1 MKRTLALL
9 LSLALLAGL
18 LPGRAAAVDLNLN
31 AKSAL
36 LMDVA
41 TGTVL
46 YEKESH
52 TRLAPASVTKVMTM
66 LLIMEALDA
75 GKIRLTDQVT
85 ASEAAAAKGG
95 SQVYLKVGENM
106 PVPEEIPD
114 TVTVLQQPLD
124 QIYLVSTGAM
134 DHFIELNALDSI
146 ILSSQKADAWYLPEA
161 KQAMEEGKIAYAGKY
176 SAPDYETVLGSGC
189 NLVIEN
195 AMIYH
200 APEVLEKL
208 RSLGLPV
215 LVELSS
221 YESHPLGRMEWI
233 KLYGALLN
241 KEEEA
246 AAYYD
251 SMLAALEPVMNQE
264 PTGKTVSFFYITTSG
279 GINVRRPSDY
289 VSCAIGLAGCENVSF
304 SEDQADVGTSTM
316 TIQMEA
322 FYQGVQ
328 DADILIYNS
337 IVDGEL
343 DSLSALLEKMPTLA
357 DTKAVKEGNVWC
369 LSKNFYQET
378 MSLGDFILDV
388 NAVATGS
395 DGQLRYLKHLQ

>member
-1 MKRTLALL
+1 MKKRLILLALCL
-9 LSLALLAGL
+9 TLLLAACGG
-18 LPGRAAAVDLNLN
+18 PEN
-31 AKSAL
+31 
-36 LMDVA
+36 VA
-41 TGTVL
+41 TTQPQ
-46 YEKESH
+46 EE
-52 TRLAPASVTKVMTM
+52 
-66 LLIMEALDA
+66 
-75 GKIRLTDQVT
+75 T
-85 ASEAAAAKGG
+85 ASQAIRYEELLFENVMPLSYATGFSVSYSEEGYKLLAIGED
-95 SQVYLKVGENM
+95 QTYLVVGENM
-106 PVPEEIPD
+106 PVPEEVPD

-134 DHFIELNALDSI
+134 DHFIKLNALDSV

-161 KQAMEEGKIAYAGKY
+161 KQAMEEGKIVYAGKY

-189 NLVIEN
+189 NLVVEN

-221 YESHPLGRMEWI
+221 YENHPLGRMEWI
-233 KLYGALLN
+233 KLFGALLN
-241 KEEEA
+241 KEGEA

-251 SMLAALEPVMNQE
+251 SMLASLEPVMDQE

-304 SEDQADVGTSTM
+304 SEDQADVATSTM

-388 NAVATGS
+388 NAIATGGG
-395 DGQLRYLKHLQ
+395 GQLRYLKHLQ

>member
-1 MKRTLALL
+1 MKKRLILLALCL
-9 LSLALLAGL
+9 TLLLAACGG
-18 LPGRAAAVDLNLN
+18 PEN
-31 AKSAL
+31 
-36 LMDVA
+36 VA
-41 TGTVL
+41 TTQPQ
-46 YEKESH
+46 EE
-52 TRLAPASVTKVMTM
+52 
-66 LLIMEALDA
+66 
-75 GKIRLTDQVT
+75 T
-85 ASEAAAAKGG
+85 ASQAVRYEELLFENVMPLSYATGFSVSYSEEGYKLLAIGED
-95 SQVYLKVGENM
+95 QTYLVVGENM
-106 PVPEEIPD
+106 PVPEEVPD

-233 KLYGALLN
+233 KLFSALVN

>member
-1 MKRTLALL
+1 MKKRLILLVLCLSLL
-9 LSLALLAGL
+9 L
-18 LPGRAAAVDLNLN
+18 AACGGPEN
-31 AKSAL
+31 
-36 LMDVA
+36 VA
-41 TGTVL
+41 TTQPQA
-46 YEKESH
+46 E
-52 TRLAPASVTKVMTM
+52 
-66 LLIMEALDA
+66 
-75 GKIRLTDQVT
+75 T
-85 ASEAAAAKGG
+85 ASQAVRYEELLFENVMPLSYATGFSVSYSEEGYKLLTIGED
-95 SQVYLKVGENM
+95 QTYLVVGEDM
-106 PVPEEIPD
+106 PVPEEVPD

-176 SAPDYETVLGSGC
+176 SAPDYETVLSSGC

-233 KLYGALLN
+233 KLFSALVN

-289 VSCAIGLAGCENVSF
+289 VSCAIGLAGCENISF

-378 MSLGDFILDV
+378 MSMGDFILDV

>member
-1 MKRTLALL
+1 MKKRLILLALCL
-9 LSLALLAGL
+9 TLLLAACGGPENMATTQPQAETASQSVRYEEL
-18 LPGRAAAVDLNLN
+18 LFENVMPL
-31 AKSAL
+31 SY
-36 LMDVA
+36 A
-41 TGTVL
+41 TGF
-46 YEKESH
+46 
-52 TRLAPASVTKVMTM
+52 SVSYSEEGYK
-66 LLIMEALDA
+66 LLTIGE
-75 GKIRLTDQVT
+75 DQT
-85 ASEAAAAKGG
+85 
-95 SQVYLKVGENM
+95 YLVVGEDM
-106 PVPEEIPD
+106 PVPEEVPD

-233 KLYGALLN
+233 KLFSALVN

-289 VSCAIGLAGCENVSF
+289 VSCAIGLAGCENISF

>member
-1 MKRTLALL
+1 MKKRLILLVLCLTLL
-9 LSLALLAGL
+9 L
-18 LPGRAAAVDLNLN
+18 AACGGPEN
-31 AKSAL
+31 
-36 LMDVA
+36 VA
-41 TGTVL
+41 TTQPQA
-46 YEKESH
+46 E
-52 TRLAPASVTKVMTM
+52 
-66 LLIMEALDA
+66 
-75 GKIRLTDQVT
+75 T
-85 ASEAAAAKGG
+85 ASQAVRYEELLFENVMPLSYATGFSVSYSEEGYKLLTIGED
-95 SQVYLKVGENM
+95 QTYLVVGEDM
-106 PVPEEIPD
+106 PVPEEVPD
-114 TVTVLQQPLD
+114 TVTILQQPLD

-233 KLYGALLN
+233 KLFSALVN

-328 DADILIYNS
+328 NADILIYNS

>member
-1 MKRTLALL
+1 MKKRLILLVLCLTLL
-9 LSLALLAGL
+9 L
-18 LPGRAAAVDLNLN
+18 AACGGPEN
-31 AKSAL
+31 
-36 LMDVA
+36 VA
-41 TGTVL
+41 TIQPQA
-46 YEKESH
+46 E
-52 TRLAPASVTKVMTM
+52 
-66 LLIMEALDA
+66 
-75 GKIRLTDQVT
+75 T
-85 ASEAAAAKGG
+85 ASQAVRYEELLFENVMPLSYATGFSVSYSEEGYKLLTIGED
-95 SQVYLKVGENM
+95 QTYLVVGEDM
-106 PVPEEIPD
+106 PVPEEVPD

-233 KLYGALLN
+233 KLFSALVN

-264 PTGKTVSFFYITTSG
+264 STGKTVSFFYITTSG

-378 MSLGDFILDV
+378 MSMGDFILDV

-395 DGQLRYLKHLQ
+395 GGQLRYLKHLQ

>member
-1 MKRTLALL
+1 MKKRLILLALCL
-9 LSLALLAGL
+9 TLLLAACGG
-18 LPGRAAAVDLNLN
+18 PEN
-31 AKSAL
+31 
-36 LMDVA
+36 VA
-41 TGTVL
+41 TTQPQA
-46 YEKESH
+46 E
-52 TRLAPASVTKVMTM
+52 
-66 LLIMEALDA
+66 
-75 GKIRLTDQVT
+75 T
-85 ASEAAAAKGG
+85 ASQAVRYEELLFENVMPLSYATGFSVSYSEEGYKLLTIGED
-95 SQVYLKVGENM
+95 QTYLVVGEDM
-106 PVPEEIPD
+106 PVPEEVPD

-233 KLYGALLN
+233 KLFSALVN

-304 SEDQADVGTSTM
+304 SEDQADVGNSTM

>member
-1 MKRTLALL
+1 MRKRFLL
-9 LSLALLAGL
+9 LILCLGLLLAACGASESASTAQTQAETASQGVTFDGL
-18 LPGRAAAVDLNLN
+18 RFETVMPL
-31 AKSAL
+31 SY
-36 LMDVA
+36 A
-41 TGTVL
+41 TGF
-46 YEKESH
+46 
-52 TRLAPASVTKVMTM
+52 SVSYSEEGYKLVT
-66 LLIMEALDA
+66 IGE
-75 GKIRLTDQVT
+75 DQT
-85 ASEAAAAKGG
+85 
-95 SQVYLKVGENM
+95 YLVVGEGM
-106 PVPEEIPD
+106 PTPEGVPN

-134 DHFIELNALDSI
+134 DHFIKLDALDSI
-146 ILSSQKADAWYLPEA
+146 TLSSQKKDSWYLPEA
-161 KQAMEEGKIAYAGKY
+161 KQAMEEGKIIYAGKY

-189 NLVIEN
+189 DLVIEN

-208 RSLGLPV
+208 RDLGLPV

-246 AAYYD
+246 AAYYGN
-251 SMLAALEPVMNQE
+251 MLSSLEPVMNQE

-289 VSCAIGLAGCENVSF
+289 VSCAIGLAGCENISF

-322 FYQGVQ
+322 FYQGAQ

-337 IVDGEL
+337 IVEGEL
-343 DSLSALLEKMPTLA
+343 DSLAALLEKMPTLA

-388 NAVATGS
+388 NAVATGN
-395 DGQLRYLKHLQ
+395 DTGLRYLKHLQ

>member
-1 MKRTLALL
+1 MKKRLTLLVLCLTLL
-9 LSLALLAGL
+9 LAACGGPENVATTQPQEETASQAVRYEELLFENVMPLSYATGFSVTYSKEGYKLLAIG
-18 LPGRAAAVDLNLN
+18 
-31 AKSAL
+31 
-36 LMDVA
+36 
-41 TGTVL
+41 
-46 YEKESH
+46 E
-52 TRLAPASVTKVMTM
+52 
-66 LLIMEALDA
+66 
-75 GKIRLTDQVT
+75 DQ
-85 ASEAAAAKGG
+85 S
-95 SQVYLKVGENM
+95 YLVVGEDM
-106 PVPEEIPD
+106 PVPEEVPD

-124 QIYLVSTGAM
+124 QIYMVSTGAM
-134 DHFIELNALDSI
+134 DHFIKLNALDSI

-161 KQAMEEGKIAYAGKY
+161 KQAMEEGKIVYAGKY

-233 KLYGALLN
+233 KLFSALVN

-251 SMLAALEPVMNQE
+251 SMLASLEPVMNQE

-378 MSLGDFILDV
+378 MSLGDLILDV

-395 DGQLRYLKHLQ
+395 GGQLRYLKHLQ

>member
-1 MKRTLALL
+1 MKKRLILLALCL
-9 LSLALLAGL
+9 TLLLAACGG
-18 LPGRAAAVDLNLN
+18 PEN
-31 AKSAL
+31 
-36 LMDVA
+36 VA
-41 TGTVL
+41 TTQPQA
-46 YEKESH
+46 E
-52 TRLAPASVTKVMTM
+52 
-66 LLIMEALDA
+66 
-75 GKIRLTDQVT
+75 T
-85 ASEAAAAKGG
+85 ASQAVRYEELLFENVMPLSYATGFSVSYSEEGYKLLTIGED
-95 SQVYLKVGENM
+95 QTYLVVGENM
-106 PVPEEIPD
+106 PVPEEVPD

-233 KLYGALLN
+233 KLFSALVN

-357 DTKAVKEGNVWC
+357 DTKAVKEDNVWC

>member
-1 MKRTLALL
+1 MKKRLILLALCL
-9 LSLALLAGL
+9 TLLLAACGG
-18 LPGRAAAVDLNLN
+18 PEN
-31 AKSAL
+31 
-36 LMDVA
+36 VA
-41 TGTVL
+41 TTQPQ
-46 YEKESH
+46 EE
-52 TRLAPASVTKVMTM
+52 
-66 LLIMEALDA
+66 
-75 GKIRLTDQVT
+75 T
-85 ASEAAAAKGG
+85 ASQAVRYEELLFENVMPLSYATGFSVSYSEEGYKLLAIGED
-95 SQVYLKVGENM
+95 QTYLVVGENM
-106 PVPEEIPD
+106 PVPEEVPD

-233 KLYGALLN
+233 KLFSALVN

-289 VSCAIGLAGCENVSF
+289 VSCAIGLAGCENISF

>member
-1 MKRTLALL
+1 MKKRLILLVLCLTLL
-9 LSLALLAGL
+9 LAACGGPENAATTQPQAETASQAARYEELLFENVMPL
-18 LPGRAAAVDLNLN
+18 
-31 AKSAL
+31 SY
-36 LMDVA
+36 A
-41 TGTVL
+41 TGF
-46 YEKESH
+46 
-52 TRLAPASVTKVMTM
+52 SVSYSEEGYK
-66 LLIMEALDA
+66 LLTIGE
-75 GKIRLTDQVT
+75 DQT
-85 ASEAAAAKGG
+85 
-95 SQVYLKVGENM
+95 YLVVGEDM

-233 KLYGALLN
+233 KLFSALVN

-304 SEDQADVGTSTM
+304 SEDQADVGNSTM

>member
-1 MKRTLALL
+1 MKKRLILLALCL
-9 LSLALLAGL
+9 TLLLAACGG
-18 LPGRAAAVDLNLN
+18 PEN
-31 AKSAL
+31 
-36 LMDVA
+36 VA
-41 TGTVL
+41 TTQPQEETASRAVR
-46 YEKESH
+46 YEELLFENVMPLSYA
-52 TRLAPASVTKVMTM
+52 TGFSVTYSKEGYK
-66 LLIMEALDA
+66 LLAIGE
-75 GKIRLTDQVT
+75 DQT
-85 ASEAAAAKGG
+85 
-95 SQVYLKVGENM
+95 YLVVGENM
-106 PVPEEIPD
+106 PVPEEVPD

-134 DHFIELNALDSI
+134 DHFIKLNALDSI

-161 KQAMEEGKIAYAGKY
+161 KQAMEEGKIVYAGKY

-189 NLVIEN
+189 NLVVEN

-233 KLYGALLN
+233 KLFSALVN

-251 SMLAALEPVMNQE
+251 SMLASLEPVMDQE

-388 NAVATGS
+388 NAIATGS

>member
-1 MKRTLALL
+1 MKKRLILLALCL
-9 LSLALLAGL
+9 TLLLAACGG
-18 LPGRAAAVDLNLN
+18 PEN
-31 AKSAL
+31 
-36 LMDVA
+36 VA
-41 TGTVL
+41 TTQPQA
-46 YEKESH
+46 E
-52 TRLAPASVTKVMTM
+52 
-66 LLIMEALDA
+66 
-75 GKIRLTDQVT
+75 T
-85 ASEAAAAKGG
+85 ASQAVRYEELLFENVMPLSYATGFSVSYSEEGYKLLTIGED
-95 SQVYLKVGENM
+95 QTYLVVGEDM
-106 PVPEEIPD
+106 PVPEEVPD

-134 DHFIELNALDSI
+134 DHFIKLNALDSI

-161 KQAMEEGKIAYAGKY
+161 KQAMEEGKIVYAGKY

-189 NLVIEN
+189 NLVVEN

-233 KLYGALLN
+233 KLFSALVN

-251 SMLAALEPVMNQE
+251 SMLASLEPVMDQE

>member
-1 MKRTLALL
+1 MRKRLFLLFLCLSMLLTACGVSKAAPTTQAETGTQTEAVSFETLQFDTVMP
-9 LSLALLAGL
+9 LSY
-18 LPGRAAAVDLNLN
+18 
-31 AKSAL
+31 
-36 LMDVA
+36 A
-41 TGTVL
+41 TGF
-46 YEKESH
+46 
-52 TRLAPASVTKVMTM
+52 SVSYSEEGYK
-66 LLIMEALDA
+66 LLTIGE
-75 GKIRLTDQVT
+75 DQT
-85 ASEAAAAKGG
+85 
-95 SQVYLKVGENM
+95 YLVVGEGM
-106 PVPEEIPD
+106 PVPDGVPD
-114 TVTVLQQPLD
+114 TVTILQQPLD

-134 DHFIELNALDSI
+134 DHFVKLDALDDI

-161 KQAMEEGKIAYAGKY
+161 KAAMEVGEIAYAGKY

-233 KLYGALLN
+233 KLFSALVN

-246 AAYYD
+246 AAYFNN
-251 SMLAALEPVMNQE
+251 MLASLEPVMNQA
-264 PTGKTVSFFYITTSG
+264 PTGKTVSFFYITNSG
-279 GINVRRPSDY
+279 GVNVRRPSDY
-289 VSCAIGLAGCENVSF
+289 VSCAVKLAGCENVVF

-322 FYQGVQ
+322 FYQGAQ
-328 DADILIYNS
+328 DADIFIYNS

-343 DSLSALLEKMPTLA
+343 DSLAALLEKMPTLA

>member
-1 MKRTLALL
+1 MKKRLILLVLCLTLL
-9 LSLALLAGL
+9 L
-18 LPGRAAAVDLNLN
+18 AACGGPEN
-31 AKSAL
+31 
-36 LMDVA
+36 VA
-41 TGTVL
+41 TTQPQAETAPQAVR
-46 YEKESH
+46 YEELLFENVMPLSYA
-52 TRLAPASVTKVMTM
+52 TGFSVSYSEEGYK
-66 LLIMEALDA
+66 LLTIGE
-75 GKIRLTDQVT
+75 DQT
-85 ASEAAAAKGG
+85 
-95 SQVYLKVGENM
+95 YLVVGEDM
-106 PVPEEIPD
+106 PVPEEVPD

-134 DHFIELNALDSI
+134 DHFIKLNALDSV

-233 KLYGALLN
+233 KLFSALVN

-251 SMLAALEPVMNQE
+251 NMLASLEPVMNQE

-378 MSLGDFILDV
+378 MSLGDLILDV

-395 DGQLRYLKHLQ
+395 GGQLRYLKHLQ

>member
-1 MKRTLALL
+1 MKKQLILLALCL
-9 LSLALLAGL
+9 TLLLAACGG
-18 LPGRAAAVDLNLN
+18 PEN
-31 AKSAL
+31 
-36 LMDVA
+36 VA
-41 TGTVL
+41 TTQPQA
-46 YEKESH
+46 E
-52 TRLAPASVTKVMTM
+52 
-66 LLIMEALDA
+66 
-75 GKIRLTDQVT
+75 T
-85 ASEAAAAKGG
+85 ASQAVRYEELLFENVMPLSYATGFSVSYSEEGYKLLTIGED
-95 SQVYLKVGENM
+95 QTYLVVGEDM
-106 PVPEEIPD
+106 PVPEEVPD

-134 DHFIELNALDSI
+134 DHFIKLNALDSI

-233 KLYGALLN
+233 KLFSALVN

>member
-1 MKRTLALL
+1 MKKRLILLALCL
-9 LSLALLAGL
+9 TLLLAACGG
-18 LPGRAAAVDLNLN
+18 PEN
-31 AKSAL
+31 
-36 LMDVA
+36 VA
-41 TGTVL
+41 TTQPQA
-46 YEKESH
+46 E
-52 TRLAPASVTKVMTM
+52 
-66 LLIMEALDA
+66 
-75 GKIRLTDQVT
+75 T
-85 ASEAAAAKGG
+85 ASQAVRYEELLFENVMPLSYATGFSVSYSEEGYKLLTIGED
-95 SQVYLKVGENM
+95 QTYLVVGEDM
-106 PVPEEIPD
+106 PVPEEVPD

-233 KLYGALLN
+233 KLFSALVN

-251 SMLAALEPVMNQE
+251 SMLASLEPVMNQE
-264 PTGKTVSFFYITTSG
+264 STGKTVSFFYITTSG

>member
-1 MKRTLALL
+1 MKKRLILLALCL
-9 LSLALLAGL
+9 TLLLAACGG
-18 LPGRAAAVDLNLN
+18 PEN
-31 AKSAL
+31 
-36 LMDVA
+36 VA
-41 TGTVL
+41 TTQPQA
-46 YEKESH
+46 E
-52 TRLAPASVTKVMTM
+52 
-66 LLIMEALDA
+66 
-75 GKIRLTDQVT
+75 T
-85 ASEAAAAKGG
+85 ASQAVRYEELLFENVMPLSYATGFSVSYSEEGYKLVTIGED
-95 SQVYLKVGENM
+95 QTYLVVGEDM
-106 PVPEEIPD
+106 PVPEEVPD

-233 KLYGALLN
+233 KLFSALVN

-246 AAYYD
+246 AAHYD

-264 PTGKTVSFFYITTSG
+264 STGKTVSFFYITTSG

>member
-1 MKRTLALL
+1 MKKRLILLALCL
-9 LSLALLAGL
+9 TLLLAACGG
-18 LPGRAAAVDLNLN
+18 PEN
-31 AKSAL
+31 
-36 LMDVA
+36 VA
-41 TGTVL
+41 TTQPQA
-46 YEKESH
+46 E
-52 TRLAPASVTKVMTM
+52 
-66 LLIMEALDA
+66 
-75 GKIRLTDQVT
+75 T
-85 ASEAAAAKGG
+85 ASQAARYEELLFENVMPLSYATGFSVSYSEEGYKLLTIGED
-95 SQVYLKVGENM
+95 QTYLVVGENM
-106 PVPEEIPD
+106 PVPEEVPD

-233 KLYGALLN
+233 KLFSALVN

-251 SMLAALEPVMNQE
+251 SMLAALEPVMNQK

-388 NAVATGS
+388 NAIATGS
-395 DGQLRYLKHLQ
+395 GGQLRYLKHLQ

>member
-1 MKRTLALL
+1 MKKRLILLALCL
-9 LSLALLAGL
+9 TLLLAACGG
-18 LPGRAAAVDLNLN
+18 PEN
-31 AKSAL
+31 
-36 LMDVA
+36 VA
-41 TGTVL
+41 TTQPQA
-46 YEKESH
+46 E
-52 TRLAPASVTKVMTM
+52 
-66 LLIMEALDA
+66 
-75 GKIRLTDQVT
+75 T
-85 ASEAAAAKGG
+85 ASQAVRYEELLFENVMPLSYATGFSVSYSEEGYKLLTIGED
-95 SQVYLKVGENM
+95 QTYLVVGEDM
-106 PVPEEIPD
+106 PVPEEVPD

-233 KLYGALLN
+233 KLFSALVN
-241 KEEEA
+241 KEEDA

-357 DTKAVKEGNVWC
+357 DTKAVKKGNVWC

>member
-1 MKRTLALL
+1 MKKRLILLALCL
-9 LSLALLAGL
+9 TLLLAACGG
-18 LPGRAAAVDLNLN
+18 PEN
-31 AKSAL
+31 
-36 LMDVA
+36 VA
-41 TGTVL
+41 TTQPQA
-46 YEKESH
+46 E
-52 TRLAPASVTKVMTM
+52 
-66 LLIMEALDA
+66 
-75 GKIRLTDQVT
+75 T
-85 ASEAAAAKGG
+85 ASQAVRYEELLFENVMPLSYATGFSVSYSEEGYKLLTIGED
-95 SQVYLKVGENM
+95 QTYLVVGEDM
-106 PVPEEIPD
+106 PVPEEVPD

-176 SAPDYETVLGSGC
+176 SAPDYETVLSSGC

-233 KLYGALLN
+233 KLFSALVN

-289 VSCAIGLAGCENVSF
+289 VSCAIGLAGCENISF

-378 MSLGDFILDV
+378 MSMGDFILDV

>member
-1 MKRTLALL
+1 MKKRLILLALCL
-9 LSLALLAGL
+9 TLLLAACGG
-18 LPGRAAAVDLNLN
+18 PEN
-31 AKSAL
+31 
-36 LMDVA
+36 VA
-41 TGTVL
+41 TTQPQA
-46 YEKESH
+46 E
-52 TRLAPASVTKVMTM
+52 
-66 LLIMEALDA
+66 
-75 GKIRLTDQVT
+75 T
-85 ASEAAAAKGG
+85 ASQAVRYEELLFENVMPLSYATGFSVSYSEEGYKLLTIGED
-95 SQVYLKVGENM
+95 QTYLVVGENM
-106 PVPEEIPD
+106 PVPEEVPD

-233 KLYGALLN
+233 KLFSALVN

>member
-1 MKRTLALL
+1 MKKRLILLALCL
-9 LSLALLAGL
+9 TLLLAACGG
-18 LPGRAAAVDLNLN
+18 PEN
-31 AKSAL
+31 
-36 LMDVA
+36 VA
-41 TGTVL
+41 TTQPQA
-46 YEKESH
+46 E
-52 TRLAPASVTKVMTM
+52 
-66 LLIMEALDA
+66 
-75 GKIRLTDQVT
+75 T
-85 ASEAAAAKGG
+85 ASQAVRYEELLFENVMPLSYATGFSVSYSEEGYKLLTIGED
-95 SQVYLKVGENM
+95 QTYLVVGEDM
-106 PVPEEIPD
+106 PVPEEVPD

-134 DHFIELNALDSI
+134 DHFIELDALDSI

-233 KLYGALLN
+233 KLFSALVN

>member
-1 MKRTLALL
+1 MKKRLILLALCL
-9 LSLALLAGL
+9 TLLLAACGGPENMATTQPQAETASQSVRYEEL
-18 LPGRAAAVDLNLN
+18 LFENVMPL
-31 AKSAL
+31 SY
-36 LMDVA
+36 A
-41 TGTVL
+41 TGF
-46 YEKESH
+46 
-52 TRLAPASVTKVMTM
+52 SVSYSEEGYK
-66 LLIMEALDA
+66 LLTIGE
-75 GKIRLTDQVT
+75 DQT
-85 ASEAAAAKGG
+85 
-95 SQVYLKVGENM
+95 YLVVGEDM
-106 PVPEEIPD
+106 PVPEEVPD

-233 KLYGALLN
+233 KLFSALVN

-395 DGQLRYLKHLQ
+395 DGQPRYLKHLQ

>member
-1 MKRTLALL
+1 MKKRLILLVLCLTLL
-9 LSLALLAGL
+9 L
-18 LPGRAAAVDLNLN
+18 AACGGPEN
-31 AKSAL
+31 
-36 LMDVA
+36 VA
-41 TGTVL
+41 TTQPQA
-46 YEKESH
+46 E
-52 TRLAPASVTKVMTM
+52 
-66 LLIMEALDA
+66 
-75 GKIRLTDQVT
+75 T
-85 ASEAAAAKGG
+85 ASQAVRYEELLFENVMPLSYATGFSVSYSEEGYKLLTIGED
-95 SQVYLKVGENM
+95 QTYLVVGEDM
-106 PVPEEIPD
+106 PVPEEVPD

-233 KLYGALLN
+233 KLFSALVN

-357 DTKAVKEGNVWC
+357 DTKAVKEDNVWC

>member
-1 MKRTLALL
+1 MKKRLILLVLCLTLL
-9 LSLALLAGL
+9 L
-18 LPGRAAAVDLNLN
+18 AACGGPEN
-31 AKSAL
+31 
-36 LMDVA
+36 VA
-41 TGTVL
+41 TTQPQA
-46 YEKESH
+46 E
-52 TRLAPASVTKVMTM
+52 
-66 LLIMEALDA
+66 
-75 GKIRLTDQVT
+75 T
-85 ASEAAAAKGG
+85 ASQAVRYEELLFENVMPLSYATGFSVSYSEEGYKLLTIGED
-95 SQVYLKVGENM
+95 QTYLVVGEDM
-106 PVPEEIPD
+106 PVPEEVPD

-233 KLYGALLN
+233 KLFSALVN

-289 VSCAIGLAGCENVSF
+289 VSCAIGLAGCENISF
-304 SEDQADVGTSTM
+304 SEEQADVGNSTM

-337 IVDGEL
+337 IVEGEL

>member
-1 MKRTLALL
+1 MKKRLILLVLCLTLL
-9 LSLALLAGL
+9 L
-18 LPGRAAAVDLNLN
+18 AACGGPEN
-31 AKSAL
+31 
-36 LMDVA
+36 VA
-41 TGTVL
+41 TTQPQA
-46 YEKESH
+46 E
-52 TRLAPASVTKVMTM
+52 
-66 LLIMEALDA
+66 
-75 GKIRLTDQVT
+75 T
-85 ASEAAAAKGG
+85 ASQAVRYEELLFENVMPLSYATGFSVSYSEEGYKLLTIGED
-95 SQVYLKVGENM
+95 QTYLVVGENM
-106 PVPEEIPD
+106 PVPEEVPD

-134 DHFIELNALDSI
+134 DHFIKLNALDSI

-233 KLYGALLN
+233 KLFSALVN

-251 SMLAALEPVMNQE
+251 SMLAALEPVMNQD

-378 MSLGDFILDV
+378 MSLGDLILDV

-395 DGQLRYLKHLQ
+395 GGQLRYLKHLQ

>member
-1 MKRTLALL
+1 MKKRLILLALCL
-9 LSLALLAGL
+9 TLLLAACGG
-18 LPGRAAAVDLNLN
+18 PEN
-31 AKSAL
+31 
-36 LMDVA
+36 VA
-41 TGTVL
+41 TTQPQA
-46 YEKESH
+46 E
-52 TRLAPASVTKVMTM
+52 
-66 LLIMEALDA
+66 
-75 GKIRLTDQVT
+75 T
-85 ASEAAAAKGG
+85 ASQAVRYEELLFENVMPLSYATGFSVSYSEEGYKLLTIGED
-95 SQVYLKVGENM
+95 QTYLVVGEDM
-106 PVPEEIPD
+106 PVPEEVPD

-233 KLYGALLN
+233 KLFSALVN

-328 DADILIYNS
+328 NADILIYNS

>member
-1 MKRTLALL
+1 MKKRLILLVLCLTLL
-9 LSLALLAGL
+9 L
-18 LPGRAAAVDLNLN
+18 AACGGPEN
-31 AKSAL
+31 
-36 LMDVA
+36 VA
-41 TGTVL
+41 TTQPQA
-46 YEKESH
+46 E
-52 TRLAPASVTKVMTM
+52 
-66 LLIMEALDA
+66 
-75 GKIRLTDQVT
+75 T
-85 ASEAAAAKGG
+85 ASQAVRYEELLFENVMPLSYATGFSVSYSEEGYKLLTIGED
-95 SQVYLKVGENM
+95 QTYLVVGEDM
-106 PVPEEIPD
+106 PVPEEVPD

-233 KLYGALLN
+233 KLFSALVN

>member
-1 MKRTLALL
+1 MKKRLILLALCL
-9 LSLALLAGL
+9 TLLLAACGG
-18 LPGRAAAVDLNLN
+18 PEN
-31 AKSAL
+31 
-36 LMDVA
+36 VA
-41 TGTVL
+41 TTQPQA
-46 YEKESH
+46 E
-52 TRLAPASVTKVMTM
+52 
-66 LLIMEALDA
+66 
-75 GKIRLTDQVT
+75 T
-85 ASEAAAAKGG
+85 ASQAVRYEELLFENVMPLSYATGFSVSYSEEGYKLLTIGED
-95 SQVYLKVGENM
+95 QTYLVVGEDM
-106 PVPEEIPD
+106 PVPEEVPD

-176 SAPDYETVLGSGC
+176 SAPDYETILGSGC

-233 KLYGALLN
+233 KLFSALVN

-304 SEDQADVGTSTM
+304 SEDQADVGNSTM

>member
-1 MKRTLALL
+1 MKKRLILLALCL
-9 LSLALLAGL
+9 TLLLAACGG
-18 LPGRAAAVDLNLN
+18 PEN
-31 AKSAL
+31 
-36 LMDVA
+36 VA
-41 TGTVL
+41 TTQPQ
-46 YEKESH
+46 EE
-52 TRLAPASVTKVMTM
+52 
-66 LLIMEALDA
+66 
-75 GKIRLTDQVT
+75 T
-85 ASEAAAAKGG
+85 ASQAVRYEELLFENVMPLSYATGFSVSYSKEGYKLLAIGED
-95 SQVYLKVGENM
+95 QTYLVVGEDM
-106 PVPEEIPD
+106 PVPEEVPD

-233 KLYGALLN
+233 KLFSALVN

-251 SMLAALEPVMNQE
+251 SMLASLEPVMNQE

-289 VSCAIGLAGCENVSF
+289 VSCAIGLAGCENISF

-343 DSLSALLEKMPTLA
+343 DSLSALLEKMPTMA

>member
-1 MKRTLALL
+1 MKKRLILLVLCLTLL
-9 LSLALLAGL
+9 L
-18 LPGRAAAVDLNLN
+18 AACGGPEN
-31 AKSAL
+31 
-36 LMDVA
+36 VA
-41 TGTVL
+41 TTQPQA
-46 YEKESH
+46 E
-52 TRLAPASVTKVMTM
+52 
-66 LLIMEALDA
+66 
-75 GKIRLTDQVT
+75 T
-85 ASEAAAAKGG
+85 ASQAVRYEELLFENVMPLSYATGFSVSYSEEGYKLLTIGED
-95 SQVYLKVGENM
+95 QTYLVVGEDM
-106 PVPEEIPD
+106 PVPEEVPD

-233 KLYGALLN
+233 KFFSALVN

-304 SEDQADVGTSTM
+304 SEDQADVGNSTM

>member
-1 MKRTLALL
+1 MKKRLILLVLCLTLL
-9 LSLALLAGL
+9 LAACGGPENVATTQAQAETASQAVRYEELVFEKVLPRSYATGFSVSYSVEGYKLLAIG
-18 LPGRAAAVDLNLN
+18 
-31 AKSAL
+31 
-36 LMDVA
+36 
-41 TGTVL
+41 
-46 YEKESH
+46 E
-52 TRLAPASVTKVMTM
+52 
-66 LLIMEALDA
+66 
-75 GKIRLTDQVT
+75 DQT
-85 ASEAAAAKGG
+85 
-95 SQVYLKVGENM
+95 YLVVGEDM
-106 PVPEEIPD
+106 PVPEEVPD

-233 KLYGALLN
+233 KLFSALLN

-378 MSLGDFILDV
+378 MSLGDLILDV

-395 DGQLRYLKHLQ
+395 GGQLRYLKHLQ